1 MPSKAMSTDAPPPSY
16 AVATANDPTTPCYQD
31 FTERTP
37 NFLYFHR
44 TTLGIRIFSAANAD
58 EPRYYVG
65 RYQALDHPDVILH
78 RGGDKIRPAA
88 GQATFSRAEKNF
100 VIAVDGPSTCVTANE
115 EIVRCINSSSIFG
128 HDGYQ
133 YTVPANESLEENNI
147 TAHSLTWKHTHSSDL
162 GSGAWK
168 SKDFKLIDDAT
179 QQVVAVYINLSDT
192 NSVMSR
198 LEWKMSCSV
207 AEEIR
212 ALTVLMAFIERIRRF
227 KKQASR
233 ASVVGAAQGPRKG
246 RRY

>member
-1 MPSKAMSTDAPPPSY
+1 MSRDTPPPSY
-16 AVATANDPTTPCYQD
+16 AVATGNDPTVPCYQD
-31 FTERTP
+31 TTERTP

-44 TTLGIRIFSAANAD
+44 TTLGIQIFSAANANA
-58 EPRYYVG
+58 PRYYVG
-65 RYQALDHPDVILH
+65 RYRGVDHPDVILH
-78 RGGDKIRPAA
+78 RGGDKTRPAA
-88 GQATFSRAEKNF
+88 GQATFSSPDKNF
-100 VIAVDGPSTCVTANE
+100 VIAVDGPAACSTANQE
-115 EIVRCINSSSIFG
+115 EVVRCINSHSILG
-128 HDGYQ
+128 HDSYQ
-133 YTVPANESLEENNI
+133 YTVPANASLEGDDT
-147 TAHSLTWKHTHSSDL
+147 TAYSLIWKHTHSSDL

-168 SKDFKLIDDAT
+168 SKDFKLIDEAT

-207 AEEIR
+207 DEEIR

-246 RRY
+246 RHY